1 MHDLRIL
8 TLNCW
13 NGRAHS
19 DAIARF
25 LVERSVDVACLQE
38 LTPAQAGAVHE
49 VLPFGKLEPGID
61 HCGMGIAARFSAEV
75 QHLPLPQR
83 DAQVT
88 NLDPAAWPQLPA
100 SLQVVNLHIRAP
112 HTRPWRSLPVRRA
125 QVADLCGWLDR
136 HRTPHRVLVGDLNA
150 TPLWPAYRAL
160 TRALDDGAARL
171 ARETGR
177 RPQRT
182 WGPLATWPRLLRIDH
197 VLTDGVRL
205 SACEVTGDF
214 ASDHAGVLADLE
226 LEAPPAPLA
235 SSRT

>member
-112 HTRPWRSLPVRRA
+112 HTRPWHAAAVSLIRTSRGRRSSRSSGPR
-125 QVADLCGWLDR
+125 
-136 HRTPHRVLVGDLNA
+136 
-150 TPLWPAYRAL
+150 PLS
-160 TRALDDGAARL
+160 L
-171 ARETGR
+171 ARPTPPRSSPRPPTVRTGR
-177 RPQRT
+177 RTADRFVT
-182 WGPLATWPRLLRIDH
+182 ATI
-197 VLTDGVRL
+197 T
-205 SACEVTGDF
+205 VTRHGER
-214 ASDHAGVLADLE
+214 SW
-226 LEAPPAPLA
+226 
-235 SSRT
+235 